1 MLNTTFHW
9 EKLTSSFDGSCSNLN
24 LSAASGSLSG
34 SEETGERVVV
44 SNSSILEF
52 DPVVFGDEGC
62 YRCVV
67 GGVPSDIIYSV
78 TSTYIFCMYALC
90 ENSQC
95 YAPVYVCVCLLL
107 VWPDIYLPG
116 PLLSISQVEI
126 GHIYG
131 VTR

>member
-24 LSAASGSLSG
+24 LSAARGGLSG
-34 SEETGERVVV
+34 GEETGERVVV

-78 TSTYIFCMYALC
+78 TSMYISACMHCVRTGAM
-90 ENSQC
+90 
-95 YAPVYVCVCLLL
+95 YVCVCVCVCVCVALKATLHLL
-107 VWPDIYLPG
+107 
-116 PLLSISQVEI
+116 
-126 GHIYG
+126 
-131 VTR
+131 